1 MAEKIDPSKG
11 GTGTNAAGTDEGKG
25 SGGPAAA
32 TKVRPKRKTKPA
44 TKQLP
49 PWNVVLLDDDD
60 HSYDYVIEMLGKVCY
75 HSVEQATKMAKE
87 VDSNGR
93 VIVLTTHKER
103 AELKRDQILSYGP
116 DQRIAN
122 SSQSMKA
129 VIEPAEG
136 AE

>member
-1 MAEKIDPSKG
+1 MSDKSDSSKG
-11 GTGTNAAGTDEGKG
+11 GAGTPGEAAGKD
-25 SGGPAAA
+25 SGGPSAA
-32 TKVRPKRKTKPA
+32 TKTRPKRKTAPP
-44 TKQLP
+44 KQLP

-103 AELKRDQILSYGP
+103 AELKRDQILAYGP
-116 DQRIAN
+116 DQRIAG
-122 SSQSMKA
+122 STQSMKS